1 MAYAGCDLGIVTAKV
16 AIVEDGNIL
25 ALEALPYRS
34 HPKEAAIRVM
44 EIALNSA
51 GISSGQITRC
61 LATGF
66 GAIAVPYADDIVDS
80 DICLIRALER
90 LNPQARTVLEVGA
103 HSIMAFN
110 MEENREKDESAIIDE
125 CAAGTGRFV
134 EIMAKALEIPLEK
147 ISEAA
152 TRSRNPVRITSQCV
166 VLAESDVISFKNDG
180 YEPVDIFA
188 GVLDAVSARIEGI
201 LRRISL
207 EGELV
212 MTGGLARNP
221 GVRRDLETRMNLKLA
236 DLGGVDP
243 QSVGAL
249 GAGLLAG
256 DKAL

>member
-1 MAYAGCDLGIVTAKV
+1 MAYAGCDLGIVAAKV
-16 AIVEDGNIL
+16 AIVEDGDIL
-25 ALEALPYRS
+25 ALETLPYRS
-34 HPKEAAIRVM
+34 HPKEAAVRVM
-44 EIALNSA
+44 ESALNSA
-51 GISSGQITRC
+51 GISSDRITRC

-66 GAIAVPYADDIVDS
+66 GAIAVPYADDIIENDV
-80 DICLIRALER
+80 CLIRALKR
-90 LNPQARTVLEVGA
+90 LNPQARTILEVGA

-110 MEENREKDESAIIDE
+110 TVSDGEVRESAIIDE

-147 ISEAA
+147 VSEDAP
-152 TRSRNPVRITSQCV
+152 RSQNPVRITSQCV
-166 VLAESDVISFKNDG
+166 VLAESDVISFKNEG

-207 EGELV
+207 DGELV

-221 GVRRDLETRMNLKLA
+221 GVRRNLERRLNLKLA

-249 GAGLLAG
+249 GAALLAG